1 MHHNSKVTNCAN
13 YHFFGI
19 SFIAFCFAFV
29 VQKQAFAQSVPQRF
43 SYQAVIRDDANQL
56 LNNQTVGIRLSILQ
70 GSATGTAAYVET
82 HTSST
87 STNGL
92 VSLQVGGGT
101 VVSGTMAQIDWA
113 SGPYFI
119 KTETDPSGGSN
130 YSITGSSQMLSV
142 PYALFSANGI
152 PGPQGPAG
160 QTGATGPQ
168 GPIGLTGP
176 TGTPGATG
184 SQGPIGLTG
193 PAGATGPAGQTGAT
207 GLQGPIGLTG
217 PSGATG
223 PTGQTGA
230 TGPTGSNGK
239 NALIRTT
246 PEAAGTNCANG
257 GVKIEAGLDADANG
271 QLSDAEVNGSQTK
284 FLCNGATGAT
294 GAQGPTGPTGSGG
307 FVHYVGEQFGG
318 GVVFH
323 VYRDASGTERGLVV
337 SLANQ
342 SESMAWSN
350 PASFFAGATSNWDGL
365 SNTNAIVAQSVHIN
379 SAAKFCKDY
388 QYEGFNDWYLPS
400 FHELNL
406 LWNSLYIV
414 NGKLSNISGAT
425 QISSYYWSSTEIVT
439 NGANAWF
446 LSAIGVLTEYN
457 KGNGCPV
464 RAIRAY
470 SVPSNSGSITDI
482 DGNSYETVTIGTQVW
497 MKENLKVSKYR
508 NGDAIPTNLTDA
520 AWYSSNVGAY
530 AIYNN
535 EEPNNT
541 TYGKLYNWYAVV
553 DSRGLCPAGWHV
565 PTDNDWAII
574 TKFLDPSAV
583 TSCLNCVSSQ
593 IAGGKMKAVSSLWNS
608 INESATN
615 ESGFTG
621 LPGGTR
627 GVYSLPVGA
636 VDFRLLGG
644 GGFWWS
650 STQYNL
656 ESAWCF
662 PLYSS
667 NGDLGGGSSYRSED
681 KKNNGFSVRC
691 LKD

>member
-1 MHHNSKVTNCAN
+1 MFHNSKMVDNASSR
-13 YHFFGI
+13 FFGI
-19 SFIAFCFAFV
+19 SLIAFCFAV
-29 VQKQAFAQSVPQRF
+29 LTQKQAFAQSVPQRF
-43 SYQAVIRDDANQL
+43 SYQAVIRDGANQL
-56 LNNQTVGIRLSILQ
+56 LNSQSVGIRLSILQ
-70 GSATGTAAYVET
+70 GSESGTAVYVET
-82 HTSST
+82 HSAST
-87 STNGL
+87 STNGM

-101 VVSGTMAQIDWA
+101 VVSGALAQIDWS

-142 PYALFSANGI
+142 PFALFSANGT

-176 TGTPGATG
+176 A
-184 SQGPIGLTG
+184 
-193 PAGATGPAGQTGAT
+193 GAT

-217 PSGATG
+217 PVGATG

-365 SNTNAIVAQSVHIN
+365 SNTNAIVAQSGHIN

-406 LWNSLYIV
+406 LWNSLYNV

-470 SVPSNSGSITDI
+470 SVPSNSGSVTDI
-482 DGNSYETVTIGTQVW
+482 DGNTYETVTIGSQVW

-508 NGDAIPTNLTDA
+508 NGDNIPTGLSD
-520 AWYSSNVGAY
+520 SSWMATSNGAFAVY
-530 AIYNN
+530 DNNPTYN
-535 EEPNNT
+535 T
-541 TYGKLYNWYAVV
+541 HYGKLYNHMAVV
-553 DSRGLCPAGWHV
+553 DSRGLCPIGYHV
-565 PTDNDWAII
+565 PSVSDWNALIL
-574 TKFLDPSAV
+574 FLDPEV
-583 TSCLNCVSSQ
+583 LLNPTFVSISS
-593 IAGGKMKAVSSLWNS
+593 IAGGKLKSSNLWNS
-608 INESATN
+608 PNVGATN
-615 ESGFTG
+615 ETGFSG
-621 LPGGTR
+621 LPGGSKGYTDNVQSAIFS
-627 GVYSLPVGA
+627 G
-636 VDFRLLGG
+636 LGG
-644 GGFWWS
+644 MGVWWS
-650 STQYNL
+650 SYIAPSTFDLFYQ
-656 ESAWCF
+656 SAGC
-662 PLYSS
+662 S
-667 NGDLGGGSSYRSED
+667 GSGA
-681 KKNNGFSVRC
+681 GFGSIGASVRC
-691 LKD
+691 IKD